1 MNLMHT
7 RTNEI
12 TLIARWDETENFGI
26 THLVKTELELEMQ
39 KGNAGLQNRKHV
51 ALILIFSIVA
61 DI

>member
-7 RTNEI
+7 RTNEV

-26 THLVKTELELEMQ
+26 ARLVKIELKKQ
-39 KGNAGLQNRKHV
+39 KGSVGLDNRKPV
-51 ALILIFSIVA
+51 AIILIDNIVT

>member
-7 RTNEI
+7 RTNEV

-26 THLVKTELELEMQ
+26 THLVKTELEKQEEKM
-39 KGNAGLQNRKHV
+39 GLHSRKHV
-51 ALILIFSIVA
+51 ALVLMDSIVT